1 MDILQVS
8 GIALT
13 GAVLA
18 VILKYNKPPLAML
31 LGIFVGVTIFL
42 LVLGKIGS
50 ILEVLRQLAA
60 QADISSV
67 YLGTLLKIIGIA
79 YIADFIAQICRD
91 ADQGAIAIKVELA
104 AKIMVLVLAV
114 PIVVAV
120 LQSLLRLIP

>member
-1 MDILQVS
+1 MDILQIS

-18 VILKYNKPPLAML
+18 MILKSQKPPLAML
-31 LGIFVGVTIFL
+31 LSIFVGVTIFL
-42 LVLGKIGS
+42 LVLTKIGA
-50 ILEVLRQLAA
+50 IVDVLRQLAG
-60 QADISSV
+60 QANISSV

-104 AKIMVLVLAV
+104 AKVLVLVLAV

-120 LQSLLRLIP
+120 LQALLRLIP

>member
-1 MDILQVS
+1 MDILQIS

-13 GAVLA
+13 GAALA
-18 VILKYNKPPLAML
+18 VVLKYQKPPLAML
-31 LGIFVGVTIFL
+31 LSIFVGVTIFL
-42 LVLGKIGS
+42 LVLSKVGAIV
-50 ILEVLRQLAA
+50 EVLRQLAN
-60 QADISSV
+60 QANISSV

-104 AKIMVLVLAV
+104 AKVMVLVLAV

>member
-1 MDILQVS
+1 MDILQIS

-18 VILKYNKPPLAML
+18 VVLKQKAPPMAVL
-31 LGIFVGVTIFL
+31 LSVAVGVIIFL
-42 LVLGKIGS
+42 LVLGKIGA
-50 ILEVLRQLAA
+50 IVDILRQLSER
-60 QADISSV
+60 ADISSI

-91 ADQGAIAIKVELA
+91 ADQGAFATKVELA

-120 LQSLLRLIP
+120 LQALLRLVP

>member
-18 VILKYNKPPLAML
+18 VVLKYKKPPLAML
-31 LGIFVGVTIFL
+31 LSIFVGVTIFL

-50 ILEVLRQLAA
+50 IIDILRQISYRAE
-60 QADISSV
+60 ISSF
-67 YLGTLLKIIGIA
+67 YLGLLLKIIGIA
-79 YIADFIAQICRD
+79 YIADFIAQVCRD
-91 ADQGAIAIKVELA
+91 ADQGAIAVKVELA
-104 AKIMVLVLAV
+104 AKVMVLMLAV

-120 LQSLLRLIP
+120 LQALLRLIP

>member
-1 MDILQVS
+1 MDILQIS

-18 VILKYNKPPLAML
+18 VVLKQKAPPMAVL
-31 LGIFVGVTIFL
+31 LSVAVGVIIFL
-42 LVLGKIGS
+42 LVLGKIGA
-50 ILEVLRQLAA
+50 IVDILRQLSER
-60 QADISSV
+60 ADIGSI

-91 ADQGAIAIKVELA
+91 ADQGAFATKVELA

-120 LQSLLRLIP
+120 LQALLRLVP

>member
-1 MDILQVS
+1 MDILQIS

-18 VILKYNKPPLAML
+18 VVIKQQKPPLAML
-31 LGIFVGVTIFL
+31 LSICVGVIIFL
-42 LVLGKIGS
+42 LVLSKVGAIV
-50 ILEVLRQLAA
+50 EVLSQLAG
-60 QADISSV
+60 QANISSV

-91 ADQGAIAIKVELA
+91 ADQGALAVKVELA
-104 AKIMVLVLAV
+104 AKVLVLVLAV

-120 LQSLLRLIP
+120 LQALLRLIP

>member
-1 MDILQVS
+1 MDILQIS

-18 VILKYNKPPLAML
+18 VVLKQKSPPMAVL
-31 LGIFVGVTIFL
+31 LSIAVGVIIFL
-42 LVLGKIGS
+42 LVLGKIGAIVD
-50 ILEVLRQLAA
+50 ILQQLSER
-60 QADISSV
+60 ADISTI

-91 ADQGAIAIKVELA
+91 ADQGAFATKIELA

-120 LQSLLRLIP
+120 LQALLRLVP

>member
-1 MDILQVS
+1 MDILQIS

-18 VILKYNKPPLAML
+18 VVLKQKSPPMAVL
-31 LGIFVGVTIFL
+31 LSIAVGVIIFL
-42 LVLGKIGS
+42 LVLGKIGAIVD
-50 ILEVLRQLAA
+50 ILQQLSER
-60 QADISSV
+60 ADISTI

-91 ADQGAIAIKVELA
+91 ADQGAFATKVEMA

-120 LQSLLRLIP
+120 LQALLRLVP